1 MNDDRSFDFSSD
13 EYNYIDNDIEYETD
27 DDELE
32 NFIINEIY
40 NTSLVKEYEDAL
52 YEELDV
58 KNDKLCSNMY
68 KVQCLLNIKERNN
81 KKIEIIKKFYTVIKN
96 GINKFNNIK
105 NISNNN
111 YVIIPIIHKY
121 IHYSGINCYITNNI
135 NEIENTVNKIINLFE
150 TIEIY
155 VDNYNLKEI
164 NELNIKE
171 GIMNKNKKLE
181 INTNNL
187 KDDLKDDLKVFIL
200 DINFIN

>member
-13 EYNYIDNDIEYETD
+13 EYNYTDNDIEYESD
-27 DDELE
+27 EDELE

-40 NTSLVKEYEDAL
+40 NTNLVKEYENAL

-81 KKIEIIKKFYTVIKN
+81 KKIEIIKKFYTIIKN

-121 IHYSGINCYITNNI
+121 IHYSGINCYIINNI
-135 NEIENTVNKIINLFE
+135 NEIENTLNKIIYLF
-150 TIEIY
+150 
-155 VDNYNLKEI
+155 
-164 NELNIKE
+164 
-171 GIMNKNKKLE
+171 
-181 INTNNL
+181 
-187 KDDLKDDLKVFIL
+187 
-200 DINFIN
+200 

>member
-1 MNDDRSFDFSSD
+1 
-13 EYNYIDNDIEYETD
+13 
-27 DDELE
+27 
-32 NFIINEIY
+32 
-40 NTSLVKEYEDAL
+40 
-52 YEELDV
+52 
-58 KNDKLCSNMY
+58 MY
-68 KVQCLLNIKERNN
+68 KVQCILNIKERNN
-81 KKIEIIKKFYTVIKN
+81 KKIEIIKKIYTIIKN

-150 TIEIY
+150 RIEIY

-187 KDDLKDDLKVFIL
+187 KDDLKVFIL

>member
-1 MNDDRSFDFSSD
+1 MNDDGSFDFSSD

-40 NTSLVKEYEDAL
+40 NTSLVTEYEDAL

-187 KDDLKDDLKVFIL
+187 KDDLKVFIL

>member
-1 MNDDRSFDFSSD
+1 MNDDVSFDFSSD
-13 EYNYIDNDIEYETD
+13 EYNYIDNDIEYESD

-52 YEELDV
+52 YEELDI
-58 KNDKLCSNMY
+58 KNNDLCNNMC
-68 KVQCLLNIKERNN
+68 KVQCILNIKERNN
-81 KKIEIIKKFYTVIKN
+81 KKIEIIKKFYTIIKN

-111 YVIIPIIHKY
+111 YIIIPIIHKY

-135 NEIENTVNKIINLFE
+135 NEIENTINKIINLFE
-150 TIEIY
+150 SIEIY
-155 VDNYNLKEI
+155 IGNYNLKEI
-164 NELNIKE
+164 NETNITE
-171 GIMNKNKKLE
+171 SIMNKNKKLE

-187 KDDLKDDLKVFIL
+187 KNDLRVFIL
-200 DINFIN
+200 EINFIN

>member
-1 MNDDRSFDFSSD
+1 MNDDGSFDFSSD
-13 EYNYIDNDIEYETD
+13 EYNYIDNDIEYESD

>member
-187 KDDLKDDLKVFIL
+187 KDDLKVFIL

>member
-1 MNDDRSFDFSSD
+1 MNDDESFDFSSD
-13 EYNYIDNDIEYETD
+13 EYNYIDTDIEYESD
-27 DDELE
+27 GDELE

-52 YEELDV
+52 YEEFDI
-58 KNDKLCSNMY
+58 KNNDLCNNMC
-68 KVQCLLNIKERNN
+68 KVQCILNIKERNS
-81 KKIEIIKKFYTVIKN
+81 KKTETIKKFYTVIKN

-187 KDDLKDDLKVFIL
+187 KDDLKVFIL

>member
-40 NTSLVKEYEDAL
+40 NTSLVTEYEDAL

-68 KVQCLLNIKERNN
+68 KVQCLLNIKERTN
-81 KKIEIIKKFYTVIKN
+81 KKIEIIKKIYTIIKN